1 MFDLLIMF
9 DHVWY
14 ALKLPLITQGFAWAP
29 LWGYDG
35 IWITRSKMIQAWQGG
50 QARGSTFLEL
60 KELAFQSEGAS
71 NRAAQQQHTAVP
83 GWFLD
88 GFWMVSGWFLVDP
101 GWDSAVFDH
110 WNHWIF
116 KGRSTEKHGFYH
128 RTIRIKMNQYH
139 TISVVGSGFSL
150 YPILGDSLR

>member
-1 MFDLLIMF
+1 MGS
-9 DHVWY
+9 
-14 ALKLPLITQGFAWAP
+14 P
-29 LWGYDG
+29 WGYDG

-88 GFWMVSGWFLVDP
+88 GFWMPLVDP
-101 GWDSAVFDH
+101 G
-110 WNHWIF
+110 
-116 KGRSTEKHGFYH
+116 
-128 RTIRIKMNQYH
+128 
-139 TISVVGSGFSL
+139 
-150 YPILGDSLR
+150 

>member
-1 MFDLLIMF
+1 MGS
-9 DHVWY
+9 
-14 ALKLPLITQGFAWAP
+14 P
-29 LWGYDG
+29 WGYDG

-88 GFWMVSGWFLVDP
+88 GFWMVSGWFLDGFWMVSGWFLVDP
-101 GWDSAVFDH
+101 G
-110 WNHWIF
+110 
-116 KGRSTEKHGFYH
+116 
-128 RTIRIKMNQYH
+128 
-139 TISVVGSGFSL
+139 
-150 YPILGDSLR
+150 

>member
-1 MFDLLIMF
+1 MGS
-9 DHVWY
+9 
-14 ALKLPLITQGFAWAP
+14 P
-29 LWGYDG
+29 WGYDG

-88 GFWMVSGWFLVDP
+88 GFWMVSGWFLDGFWLIRVETVLFLIIGIIGFLREDQQK
-101 GWDSAVFDH
+101 SMVF
-110 WNHWIF
+110 
-116 KGRSTEKHGFYH
+116 
-128 RTIRIKMNQYH
+128 TIVQ
-139 TISVVGSGFSL
+139 
-150 YPILGDSLR
+150 